1 MNTQTRTR
9 IEMGQL
15 ALSLVLEDFRRR
27 VERGEMT
34 ETVVADIVSDAL
46 GRFPPEFEA
55 DLRSYMAT
63 ATNQAA

>member
-1 MNTQTRTR
+1 MNTSTRTQ

-27 VERGEMT
+27 VEREEMT
-34 ETVVADIVSDAL
+34 EAAVADIVRDAL

-63 ATNQAA
+63 ASRQAA